1 MRRLVLVLLV
11 VAAVCACK
19 RDEPVRVSRY
29 EAVKPAAPAG
39 NSWCDQSFPTNG
51 PRLTLPPSTVAVP
64 GTPAPSLPKH
74 KATWVNLWAT
84 WCGPCLREMPLL
96 LAWQKD
102 LRKDGVD
109 MELLLV
115 SMDEDE
121 AALTTFLAAHRE
133 IPATRVLRA
142 ASQPDYDQWMKAYS
156 KDPSA
161 AIPIHLLAGADGNLR
176 CLRVGSLRESDY
188 PTARGLLR

>member
-1 MRRLVLVLLV
+1 MRLAAMVLLV
-11 VAAVCACK
+11 AAAACACK
-19 RDEPVRVSRY
+19 REEPVRVSRY

-51 PRLTLPPSTVAVP
+51 PRLALPPSTIAVP
-64 GTPAPSLPKH
+64 GTPLPSLPKN

-109 MELLLV
+109 MDLLLV
-115 SMDEDE
+115 SVDEDE
-121 AALTTFLAAHRE
+121 AALTKFLATHKE
-133 IPATRVLRA
+133 IPADRVLRA
-142 ASQPDYDQWMKAYS
+142 SSHTDYDQWIKGYS

-161 AIPIHLLAGADGNLR
+161 VIPIHLLSGADGNLR
-176 CLRVGSLRESDY
+176 CLRMGSLRESDY
-188 PTARGLLR
+188 PMARGLLR